1 MGMRPVMEFEDR
13 RVRQGEVDIGRKPRW
28 EVRRKFS
35 VFFFFFFFF
44 FFNSGLVNCAASV
57 FLGGLIVG
65 H

>member
-35 VFFFFFFFF
+35 VFFF
-44 FFNSGLVNCAASV
+44 NGGLVNCAASV
-57 FLGGLIVG
+57 FFGGD
-65 H
+65 